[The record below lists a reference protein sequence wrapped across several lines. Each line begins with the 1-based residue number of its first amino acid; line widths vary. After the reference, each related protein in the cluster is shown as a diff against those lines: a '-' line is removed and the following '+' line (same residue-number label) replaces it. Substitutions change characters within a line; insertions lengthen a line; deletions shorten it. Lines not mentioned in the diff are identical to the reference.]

1 VAKTSSADKK
11 ATLTKVTLSETSQ
24 AKYASKKLACDVYVT
39 GKGSTPFIIP
49 KLVAFDCSGIKKNC
63 QVCGFAG
70 SRSGEL
76 MVQASSRNILSLLDK
91 ADSTVAKQL
100 RRWMGVCEDCLVIV
114 KTTQNVEELR
124 VSPRL
129 DTFLPSAEYV
139 TRECYFLGHGLLP
152 NRPYS
157 VECYCYPD
165 PTTQRAVLVAEK
177 ALPLRD
183 MIETYDFESIREGLE
198 VFRKSPGE
206 VFSAVYADFASNVHR
221 IVGRPNLQ
229 VAFDLAFHSVLQF
242 CFQGVELRRGWVEGF
257 VLGDSGQGKT
267 EMSLC
272 LLNHY
277 GLGDR
282 IQGEGSSTAG
292 LIGGLERMGD
302 RWILV
307 WGRIPQMDRRL
318 LIIDEFG
325 GISEEDVAKMS
336 DIRATGIAEITKIR
350 TERASARTRLFMM
363 SNTRDGQPLGTY
375 NTGVEALK
383 GVFGHAEDVRRLDF
397 ALCVATSEVS
407 VEVLNT
413 AAAAVP
419 HVYTSELCRDLILW
433 AWSRTPEQ
441 VVIPE
446 EVEQMILAKAMQ
458 LSEKYSAFI
467 PLIEPADTRIKLARL
482 AVSCACRCF
491 SSDAEGNVVV
501 KPEHV
506 NFVHDFLES
515 CYDSPFMAYD
525 RFSDRARSEA
535 VFAEGE
541 FDVAIEEFR
550 RLPNWK
556 EAINI
561 LSSIGNP
568 FRGYEV
574 GEQLGIDTWEVKDIV
589 RFLSKH
595 RMIQTLPAG
604 YRKLPKMNV
613 FIRRMQDEVEVQS
626 RASV

>member
-1 VAKTSSADKK
+1 MKTTLADTSK
-11 ATLTKVTLSETSQ
+11 AQ
-24 AKYASKKLACDVYVT
+24 YAGKKLNCDVYVT

-49 KLVAFDCSGIKKNC
+49 KLVSFDCSDIKRNC
-63 QVCGFAG
+63 QLCSFAD
-70 SRSGEL
+70 SRCGEL
-76 MVQASSRNILSLLDK
+76 LVQASSRNILMLLGR

-100 RRWMGVCEDCLVIV
+100 RNWMGVCEECRVRV
-114 KTTQNVEELR
+114 KQTQNVEELR
-124 VSPRL
+124 VSPRM
-129 DTFLPSAEYV
+129 DTFLPSTEYV

-177 ALPLRD
+177 ATPLRD
-183 MIETYDFESIREGLE
+183 MIETFDFTE
-198 VFRKSPGE
+198 VYEKLKVFQKSPDELFQE
-206 VFSAVYADFASNVHR
+206 VYRDLTSNVHR
-221 IVGRPNLQ
+221 IVGRAALQ
-229 VAFDLAFHSVLQF
+229 YAFDLVFHSVLQF
-242 CFQGVELRRGWVEGF
+242 TFQGVELRRGWVEGF

-282 IQGEGSSTAG
+282 IQGEGASTAG
-292 LIGGLERMGD
+292 LIGGLEKMGE

-350 TERASARTRLFMM
+350 TERASARTRLVMM

-383 GVFGHAEDVRRLDF
+383 AVFGHTEDVRRLDF

-407 VEVLNT
+407 VDLLNSPIEVI
-413 AAAAVP
+413 P
-419 HVYTSELCRDLILW
+419 HKYKQELCRGLILW
-433 AWSRTPEQ
+433 AWSRTPRQ
-441 VVIPE
+441 VKFE
-446 EVEQMILAKAMQ
+446 KGVEDLILQEAMK

-491 SSDAEGNVVV
+491 SSDEKGNVIVKTEHVEFVV
-501 KPEHV
+501 K
-506 NFVHDFLES
+506 FLRD
-515 CYDSPFMAYD
+515 CYDSPFMSYD
-525 RFSDRARSEA
+525 IYSDRARSEA
-535 VFAEGE
+535 EFGEGE
-541 FDVAIEEFR
+541 YELAVVEFR
-550 RLPNWK
+550 KLPNWQ
-556 EAINI
+556 ECRGI
-561 LSSIGNP
+561 LSAIGNP
-568 FRGYEV
+568 FRGFEV
-574 GEQLGIDTWEVKDIV
+574 GEQLGIESWEVREV
-589 RFLSKH
+589 THFLSRYK
-595 RMIQTLPAG
+595 MIQTLPAG
-604 YRKLPKMNV
+604 YRKLPKMNT
-613 FIRRMQDEVEVQS
+613 FLRRLQGEVQS
-626 RASV
+626 RAQV

>member
-1 VAKTSSADKK
+1 MKVVLADTSK
-11 ATLTKVTLSETSQ
+11 AQHVGR
-24 AKYASKKLACDVYVT
+24 KLDCDVYVT

-49 KLVAFDCSGIKKNC
+49 KLVSFDCTGIKKNC
-63 QVCGFAG
+63 QVCGFAE
-70 SRSGEL
+70 SRCSEL
-76 MVQASSRNILSLLDK
+76 LVQASSRNILSLLGK

-100 RRWMGVCEDCLVIV
+100 RAWMGVCEDCKVRV
-114 KTTQNVEELR
+114 KETQNVEELR
-124 VSPRL
+124 VSPRM
-129 DTFLPSAEYV
+129 DTFLPSTEYV

-152 NRPYS
+152 NRPYE

-165 PTTQRAVLVAEK
+165 PTTQRAVLVIEK
-177 ALPLRD
+177 ASPLRD
-183 MIETYDFESIREGLE
+183 MIETFEFVPEKLE
-198 VFRKSPGE
+198 VFRKPPDVISHE
-206 VFSAVYADFASNVHR
+206 VYDDFASNVHR
-221 IVGRPNLQ
+221 IVGRFALQ
-229 VAFDLAFHSVLQF
+229 VAFDLVFHSVLQF
-242 CFQGVELRRGWVEGF
+242 RFQGVELRRGWVEGF

-292 LIGGLERMGD
+292 LIGGLEKMGD

-325 GISEEDVAKMS
+325 GISEEDVAKLS
-336 DIRATGIAEITKIR
+336 DIRSTGIAEITKIR
-350 TERASARTRLFMM
+350 TERASARTRLVMM

-383 GVFGHAEDVRRLDF
+383 AVFGHTEDVRRLDF
-397 ALCVATSEVS
+397 ALSVATSEVS
-407 VEVLNT
+407 VDLLNSPIEK
-413 AAAAVP
+413 VP
-419 HVYTSELCRDLILW
+419 HRYSQELCRSLILW

-441 VVIPE
+441 VKFE
-446 EVEQMILAKAMQ
+446 EGVEDMILQEAVV

-491 SSDAEGNVVV
+491 SSDKEGNVIV

-506 NFVHDFLES
+506 EFVVKFLRS
-515 CYDSPFMAYD
+515 CYDSPFMSYD
-525 RFSDRARSEA
+525 LYSDRARSEA
-535 VFAEGE
+535 VFGNGE
-541 FDVAIEEFR
+541 YEEAVREFR
-550 RLPNWK
+550 KLSNYV
-556 EAINI
+556 EAVGI

-574 GEQLGIDTWEVKDIV
+574 GEQLGIDSWEVREII

-604 YRKLPKMNV
+604 YRKLSKMNT
-613 FIRRMQDEVEVQS
+613 FLRQLQS
-626 RASV
+626 EA